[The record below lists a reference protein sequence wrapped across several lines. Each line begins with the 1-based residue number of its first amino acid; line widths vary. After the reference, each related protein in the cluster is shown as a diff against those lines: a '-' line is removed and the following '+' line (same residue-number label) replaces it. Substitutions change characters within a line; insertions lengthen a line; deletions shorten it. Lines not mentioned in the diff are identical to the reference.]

1 MSRLAIIGGSGLAA
15 LPGLDIR
22 QTLTPATPWGAP
34 SAPVTL
40 GQFKARELLFLP
52 RHGPGH
58 TIAPHRV
65 NYRANIQALK
75 DCGAAAIIAVNAVG
89 GITPALA
96 PGRIVIP
103 AQIIDYT
110 WGREHTFQGE
120 ARRPVKHIDFTRPYT
135 EALRQRLIRAAT
147 RTGAAPHVGGTHAVT
162 QGPRLETAA
171 EIERLERDGADIVGM
186 TGMPEAALA
195 RELEIDYACCALV
208 VNRAAGKGE
217 DRIEMA
223 MIEHNLK
230 QGMQRVFSLYSDTKL
245 KLKV

>member
-1 MSRLAIIGGSGLAA
+1 MNRLAIIGGSGLAA
-15 LPGLDIR
+15 LPGLAIR
-22 QTLTPATPWGAP
+22 QTLRPATPWGAP

-89 GITPALA
+89 GITPALT

-120 ARRPVKHIDFTRPYT
+120 AARPVKHIDFTRPYT

-147 RTGAAPHVGGTHAVT
+147 RAGAAPHAGGTHAVT

-208 VNRAAGKGE
+208 VNRAAGKGDE
-217 DRIEMA
+217 RIDMA
-223 MIEHNLK
+223 MIDHNLK
-230 QGMQRVFSLYSDTKL
+230 QGMQQVLALLARLSDTRRG
-245 KLKV
+245 

>member
-15 LPGLDIR
+15 LPGLDIL

-58 TIAPHRV
+58 TIPPHRV

-75 DCGAAAIIAVNAVG
+75 DCGAAEIIAVNAVG

-110 WGREHTFQGE
+110 WGREHTFQDE
-120 ARRPVKHIDFTRPYT
+120 AARPVKHIDFTRP
-135 EALRQRLIRAAT
+135 
-147 RTGAAPHVGGTHAVT
+147 
-162 QGPRLETAA
+162 
-171 EIERLERDGADIVGM
+171 
-186 TGMPEAALA
+186 
-195 RELEIDYACCALV
+195 
-208 VNRAAGKGE
+208 
-217 DRIEMA
+217 
-223 MIEHNLK
+223 
-230 QGMQRVFSLYSDTKL
+230 
-245 KLKV
+245 

>member
-15 LPGLDIR
+15 LPGLDIL

-40 GQFKARELLFLP
+40 GQFKAHELLFLP

-58 TIAPHRV
+58 TIPPHRV

-75 DCGAAAIIAVNAVG
+75 DCGAAEIIAVNAVG

-110 WGREHTFQGE
+110 WGREHTFQDE
-120 ARRPVKHIDFTRPYT
+120 AARPVKHIDFTRPYT
-135 EALRQRLIRAAT
+135 EALRRRLIAAAT
-147 RTGAAPHVGGTHAVT
+147 RAGAAPHAGGTHAVT

-208 VNRAAGKGE
+208 VNRAAGKGDE
-217 DRIEMA
+217 LISMDI
-223 MIEHNLK
+223 IEHNLK
-230 QGMQRVFSLYSDTKL
+230 QGMQQVLALLARFSDTRRG
-245 KLKV
+245 

>member
-15 LPGLDIR
+15 LPGLDSL

-34 SAPVTL
+34 SAPLTL

-58 TIAPHRV
+58 TIPPHRV

-120 ARRPVKHIDFTRPYT
+120 AARPVNHIDCTRPYT
-135 EALRQRLIRAAT
+135 EALRQRLITAAAG
-147 RTGAAPHVGGTHAVT
+147 TGAAPHAGGTHAVT

-171 EIERLERDGADIVGM
+171 EIKRLERDGADIVGM

-208 VNRAAGKGE
+208 VNRAAGKGAE
-217 DRIEMA
+217 RIDMA

-230 QGMQRVFSLYSDTKL
+230 QGMQQVLALLARFSDTRRG
-245 KLKV
+245 

>member
-1 MSRLAIIGGSGLAA
+1 MNRLAIIGGSGLAA
-15 LPGLDIR
+15 LPGLAIR
-22 QTLTPATPWGAP
+22 QTLRPATPWGAP

-58 TIAPHRV
+58 TIPPHRV

-89 GITPALA
+89 GITPALT

-120 ARRPVKHIDFTRPYT
+120 TARPVKHIDFTRPYT
-135 EALRQRLIRAAT
+135 EALRQRLIAAAT
-147 RTGAAPHVGGTHAVT
+147 RTGAAPHAGGTHAVT

-208 VNRAAGKGE
+208 VNRAAGKGDE
-217 DRIEMA
+217 RIDMA
-223 MIEHNLK
+223 MIDHNLK
-230 QGMQRVFSLYSDTKL
+230 QGMQQVLALLARLSDTRRG
-245 KLKV
+245 

>member
-15 LPGLDIR
+15 LPGIAIR

-58 TIAPHRV
+58 TIPPHRV

-120 ARRPVKHIDFTRPYT
+120 AAWPVKHIDFTRPYT
-135 EALRQRLIRAAT
+135 EALRQRLIAAAA
-147 RTGAAPHVGGTHAVT
+147 RTGAAPHAGGTHAVT

-217 DRIEMA
+217 DRIDMA
-223 MIEHNLK
+223 IIEHNLK
-230 QGMQRVFSLYSDTKL
+230 QGMQQVLTLLARLSDIRQG
-245 KLKV
+245 

>member
-1 MSRLAIIGGSGLAA
+1 MSRLAIIGGSGLAV
-15 LPGLDIR
+15 LPGLDIL

-75 DCGAAAIIAVNAVG
+75 DCGAAEIIAVNAVG

-103 AQIIDYT
+103 AQLIDYT

-120 ARRPVKHIDFTRPYT
+120 AAWPVKHIDFTRPYT
-135 EALRQRLIRAAT
+135 EALRQRLITAAA
-147 RTGAAPHVGGTHAVT
+147 RTGAAPHAGGTHAVT

-208 VNRAAGKGE
+208 VNRAAGKGDE
-217 DRIEMA
+217 RISMA

-230 QGMQRVFSLYSDTKL
+230 QGMQQVLALLARLSDTRRG
-245 KLKV
+245 

>member
-15 LPGLDIR
+15 LPGLDIL
-22 QTLTPATPWGAP
+22 QTLTPAMPWGAP

-58 TIAPHRV
+58 TIPPHRV

-89 GITPALA
+89 GITPALT

-135 EALRQRLIRAAT
+135 EALRQRLIAAAT
-147 RTGAAPHVGGTHAVT
+147 KIGAAPHAGGTHAVT

-195 RELEIDYACCALV
+195 RELELDYACCALV
-208 VNRAAGKGE
+208 VNRAAGKGDE
-217 DRIEMA
+217 RIDMA

-230 QGMQRVFSLYSDTKL
+230 QGMQRVLALLARLIDTRRG
-245 KLKV
+245 

>member
-15 LPGLDIR
+15 LPGLDIL

-58 TIAPHRV
+58 TIPPHRV

-89 GITPALA
+89 GITPALT

-110 WGREHTFQGE
+110 WGREHTFQDE
-120 ARRPVKHIDFTRPYT
+120 AARPVKHIDFTRPYT
-135 EALRQRLIRAAT
+135 EALRQRLIAAAT
-147 RTGAAPHVGGTHAVT
+147 RAGAAPHAGGTHAVT

-195 RELEIDYACCALV
+195 RELEIEYACCALV

-217 DRIEMA
+217 DCISMA

-230 QGMQRVFSLYSDTKL
+230 QGMHQVLALLARLSDTRRG
-245 KLKV
+245 

>member
-15 LPGLDIR
+15 LPGLDIL

-58 TIAPHRV
+58 TIPPHRV

-110 WGREHTFQGE
+110 WGREHTFQGA
-120 ARRPVKHIDFTRPYT
+120 ARRPVNHIDFTRPYT
-135 EALRQRLIRAAT
+135 EALRQRLIAAAA
-147 RTGAAPHVGGTHAVT
+147 RTGAAPHAGGTHAVT

-208 VNRAAGKGE
+208 VNRAAGKGDE
-217 DRIEMA
+217 RIDMA

-230 QGMQRVFSLYSDTKL
+230 QGMQQVLALLARLIDTRRG
-245 KLKV
+245 

>member
-15 LPGLDIR
+15 LPGLDIL

-58 TIAPHRV
+58 TIPPHRV

-75 DCGAAAIIAVNAVG
+75 DCGAAEIIAVNAVG

-120 ARRPVKHIDFTRPYT
+120 AARPVKHIDFTRPYT
-135 EALRQRLIRAAT
+135 EALRQRLIAAAAG
-147 RTGAAPHVGGTHAVT
+147 TGAAPHAGGTHAVT

-217 DRIEMA
+217 DRISMA

-230 QGMQRVFSLYSDTKL
+230 QGMQQVLALLARLSDTRRG
-245 KLKV
+245 

>member
-15 LPGLDIR
+15 LPGLDIL

-75 DCGAAAIIAVNAVG
+75 DCGAAEIIAVNAVG
-89 GITPALA
+89 GITLALE

-110 WGREHTFQGE
+110 WGREHTFQGA
-120 ARRPVKHIDFTRPYT
+120 ARRPVNHIDFTRPYT
-135 EALRQRLIRAAT
+135 EALRQRLIRAAA
-147 RTGAAPHVGGTHAVT
+147 RTGAAPHAGGAHAVT

-208 VNRAAGKGE
+208 VNRAAGKGAE
-217 DRIEMA
+217 RISMA

-230 QGMQRVFSLYSDTKL
+230 QGMQQVLALLARLSDTHRG
-245 KLKV
+245 

>member
-1 MSRLAIIGGSGLAA
+1 MSRLAIIGGSGLTA
-15 LPGLDIR
+15 LPGLDIL

-75 DCGAAAIIAVNAVG
+75 DCGAAEIIAVNAVG

-120 ARRPVKHIDFTRPYT
+120 AARPVNHIDFTRPYT

-147 RTGAAPHVGGTHAVT
+147 RTGAAPHAGGTHAVT

-217 DRIEMA
+217 DSISMA

-230 QGMQRVFSLYSDTKL
+230 QGMQRVLALLARLSDTRQG
-245 KLKV
+245 

>member
-15 LPGLDIR
+15 LPGLDIL

-75 DCGAAAIIAVNAVG
+75 DCGATEIIAVNAVG
-89 GITPALA
+89 GITPALE

-120 ARRPVKHIDFTRPYT
+120 AARPVNHIDFTWPYT
-135 EALRQRLIRAAT
+135 EALRQRLIRATT
-147 RTGAAPHVGGTHAVT
+147 RTGVAPHAGGAHAVT

-208 VNRAAGKGE
+208 VNRAAGKGAE
-217 DRIEMA
+217 RISMA

-230 QGMQRVFSLYSDTKL
+230 QGMQQVLALLARLSDTGRG
-245 KLKV
+245 

>member
-15 LPGLDIR
+15 LPGLDIL

-58 TIAPHRV
+58 TIPPHRV

-89 GITPALA
+89 GITPALT

-120 ARRPVKHIDFTRPYT
+120 AARPVKHIDFTRPYT

-147 RTGAAPHVGGTHAVT
+147 RTGAAPHAGGTHAVT

-208 VNRAAGKGE
+208 VNRAAGKGDE
-217 DRIEMA
+217 RIDMA
-223 MIEHNLK
+223 MIDHNLK
-230 QGMQRVFSLYSDTKL
+230 QGMQQVLALLARLSDTRRG
-245 KLKV
+245 